1 MWVGE
6 PQYTRHVTKSV
17 SRRLGLLGG
26 TFDPPHRGHLA
37 AAETA
42 MAQAGLDR
50 VDFVVANDPWQKSDV
65 RAITPVA
72 TRLEMTR
79 ALVGSHAAFG
89 VDDREIRRGGPTYT
103 VDTLS
108 EIAEAEPDT
117 SVFVIV
123 GADAASRLHTWHR
136 HHEVLALSTL
146 IVVNRAGTPLF
157 DPSTLPGATIINITM
172 EPVLVSST
180 DIRAAV
186 REGRDVS
193 EETSPEVNSIIDSH
207 GLYQSVT

>member
-1 MWVGE
+1 M
-6 PQYTRHVTKSV
+6 SV

-26 TFDPPHRGHLA
+26 TFDPPHRGHVA

-42 MAQAGLDR
+42 LAQVGLDR
-50 VDFVVANDPWQKSDV
+50 VDFVVANDPWQKSENG
-65 RAITPVA
+65 RITPA
-72 TRLEMTR
+72 AIRLEMTR
-79 ALVGSHAAFG
+79 ALIGSHASFG

-103 VDTLS
+103 VDTLT
-108 EIAEAEPDT
+108 EIAAVEPDT
-117 SVFVIV
+117 RVFVIV

-157 DPSTLPGATIINITM
+157 DPGTYPSASIVNITM

-180 DIRAAV
+180 DIRASV

-193 EETSPEVNSIIDSH
+193 EETSPEVNGIIRLH
-207 GLYQSVT
+207 GLYQGVA

>member
-1 MWVGE
+1 VWVGE

-26 TFDPPHRGHLA
+26 TFDPPHRGHMA

-42 MAQAGLDR
+42 LAQVGLDR
-50 VDFVVANDPWQKSDV
+50 VDFVVANDPWQKSEVGD
-65 RAITPVA
+65 ITPA
-72 TRLEMTR
+72 AIRLEMTR
-79 ALVGSHAAFG
+79 ALIGGHVSFG

-103 VDTLS
+103 VDTLT
-108 EIAEAEPDT
+108 EIAAVEPDT

-157 DPSTLPGATIINITM
+157 DPATYPGASIVNIMM

-186 REGRDVS
+186 RAGGDVS
-193 EETSPEVNSIIDSH
+193 EETSPEVNSIIRSH
-207 GLYQSVT
+207 GLYQGAA